1 MTRNIIDIDLD
12 SCIGC
17 HSCAVVCK
25 QENNVGLGTFYNK
38 VLTVGPSGTY
48 PDLEMYYL
56 PVSCQHCDNPECV
69 SVCPTGASYKRDD
82 GVVLVDHSK
91 CIGCQYCVMACPYGV
106 RYLNEEEKVVEKC
119 TLCEQKLSQGELP
132 QCVSQC
138 GGNARWI
145 GDTEAG
151 YESFEGSED
160 PLGKR
165 RKMVEFLEPFTDADV
180 HKLPDVGNKPSYSY
194 ILRDHHW
201 EGGDELWI
209 R

>member
-201 EGGDELWI
+201 EGGDE
-209 R
+209 

>member
-69 SVCPTGASYKRDD
+69 SVCPTPTSSPGFCSKGFSSY
-82 GVVLVDHSK
+82 LVQVPIKSVAVA
-91 CIGCQYCVMACPYGV
+91 QPMP
-106 RYLNEEEKVVEKC
+106 
-119 TLCEQKLSQGELP
+119 
-132 QCVSQC
+132 
-138 GGNARWI
+138 
-145 GDTEAG
+145 
-151 YESFEGSED
+151 
-160 PLGKR
+160 
-165 RKMVEFLEPFTDADV
+165 
-180 HKLPDVGNKPSYSY
+180 
-194 ILRDHHW
+194 
-201 EGGDELWI
+201 
-209 R
+209 

>member
-91 CIGCQYCVMACPYGV
+91 CIGCQYCVMACPYGAISLESIGLPSATSETMAQKSMRSVAV
-106 RYLNEEEKVVEKC
+106 RCDLCKDWMKREGKSVPACVEACPVHARSVV
-119 TLCEQKLSQGELP
+119 Q
-132 QCVSQC
+132 
-138 GGNARWI
+138 I
-145 GDTEAG
+145 G
-151 YESFEGSED
+151 
-160 PLGKR
+160 
-165 RKMVEFLEPFTDADV
+165 
-180 HKLPDVGNKPSYSY
+180 
-194 ILRDHHW
+194 
-201 EGGDELWI
+201 
-209 R
+209 

>member
-106 RYLNEEEKVVEKC
+106 LKSDRIEHKEIMKCNMCVHRSSDKKGAPMCVEKC
-119 TLCEQKLSQGELP
+119 PMQAIT
-132 QCVSQC
+132 
-138 GGNARWI
+138 
-145 GDTEAG
+145 
-151 YESFEGSED
+151 FEE
-160 PLGKR
+160 
-165 RKMVEFLEPFTDADV
+165 V
-180 HKLPDVGNKPSYSY
+180 
-194 ILRDHHW
+194 
-201 EGGDELWI
+201 
-209 R
+209 

>member
-82 GVVLVDHSK
+82 GVARKFGGLDDPQSDVSK
-91 CIGCQYCVMACPYGV
+91 LRAAKKTY
-106 RYLNEEEKVVEKC
+106 
-119 TLCEQKLSQGELP
+119 KL
-132 QCVSQC
+132 
-138 GGNARWI
+138 
-145 GDTEAG
+145 
-151 YESFEGSED
+151 
-160 PLGKR
+160 K
-165 RKMVEFLEPFTDADV
+165 
-180 HKLPDVGNKPSYSY
+180 DVGNHPGVDYAMDKCA
-194 ILRDHHW
+194 W
-201 EGGDELWI
+201 KGDE
-209 R
+209 

>member
-38 VLTVGPSGTY
+38 VLTVGSSGTY

-91 CIGCQYCVMACPYGV
+91 CIGCQYCLYGCPYGV
-106 RYLNEEEKVVEKC
+106 RQMDEEHGVAQKC
-119 TLCEQKLSQGELP
+119 TLCSQITADGSDVP
-132 QCVSQC
+132 ACVHNCNC
-138 GGNARWI
+138 GARFF
-145 GDTEAG
+145 GDYDDPESDVCKEMAKYPPEAIH
-151 YESFEGSED
+151 
-160 PLGKR
+160 
-165 RKMVEFLEPFTDADV
+165 A
-180 HKLPDVGNKPSYSY
+180 LPDPGNSQPLTRY
-194 ILRDHHW
+194 ILSPNVASW
-201 EGGDELWI
+201 KELV
-209 R
+209 

>member
-38 VLTVGPSGTY
+38 VLTVGSSGTY

-91 CIGCQYCVMACPYGV
+91 CIGCQYCVMACPYGAISLESIGLPSATSETMAQKSMRSVAV
-106 RYLNEEEKVVEKC
+106 RCDLCKDWMKREGKSVPACVEACPVHARSVV
-119 TLCEQKLSQGELP
+119 Q
-132 QCVSQC
+132 
-138 GGNARWI
+138 I
-145 GDTEAG
+145 G
-151 YESFEGSED
+151 
-160 PLGKR
+160 
-165 RKMVEFLEPFTDADV
+165 
-180 HKLPDVGNKPSYSY
+180 
-194 ILRDHHW
+194 
-201 EGGDELWI
+201 
-209 R
+209 